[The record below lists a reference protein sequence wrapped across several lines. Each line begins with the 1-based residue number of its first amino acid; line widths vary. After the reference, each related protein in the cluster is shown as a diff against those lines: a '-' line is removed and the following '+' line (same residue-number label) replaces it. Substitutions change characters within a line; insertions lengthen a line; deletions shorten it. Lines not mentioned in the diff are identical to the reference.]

1 MVPAALVFARDS
13 SGALR
18 ADLSIALADSRT
30 GAVAWHALTWGMGES
45 PDEALTAALAAVLP
59 LAAGA
64 MTTYDVTLI
73 PGDGIGP
80 EITAQTVKV
89 LEATGLRFDWDEE
102 LAGMAAVDATGTP
115 LPDATLESIR
125 KNPLAL
131 KGPLTTPVGT
141 GFRSVN
147 VACGRSSSSTPTCA
161 RPGRSLPGGRFDYVD
176 IVLVRENLEGLY
188 VGVEH
193 FVKVGDDPR
202 AVAESMAIVTRA
214 GCERIVRYAF
224 EYAVRHGRKKVTIVH
239 KANIL
244 KMVSGLFLEVGR
256 RVAKEYEGRVEAY
269 DMIVD
274 NCAMQLVMRPEQFDV
289 IVTTNMFGDI
299 LSDEMS
305 GLVGGLGLAP
315 GANIGTKAAIF
326 EAVHGTAPD
335 IAGKGLANPSAQM
348 LAAAMMLDHIG
359 ELERA
364 QRLRDA
370 IEHVIVR
377 DKVRTRDLGG
387 TASTGEFGDAVA
399 RRVA

>member
-1 MVPAALVFARDS
+1 M
-13 SGALR
+13 
-18 ADLSIALADSRT
+18 
-30 GAVAWHALTWGMGES
+30 
-45 PDEALTAALAAVLP
+45 
-59 LAAGA
+59 
-64 MTTYDVTLI
+64 TYDITLI

-80 EITAQTVKV
+80 EITAETVKV
-89 LEATGLRFDWDEE
+89 LEATGLRFNWDEE

-115 LPDATLESIR
+115 LPDATVESIR
-125 KNPLAL
+125 KNSLAL

-147 VACGRSSSSTPTCA
+147 VGLRKEFELYANVRPA
-161 RPGRSLPGGRFDYVD
+161 RTIIPGGRFENVD

-188 VGVEH
+188 IGVEH
-193 FVKVGDDPR
+193 FVAIGDDPR
-202 AVAESMAIVTRA
+202 AVGESLAIVTRT

-224 EYAVRHGRKKVTIVH
+224 EYALKHGRRKVTIVH

-256 RVAKEYEGRVEAY
+256 AVAQEYDGRVESN

-274 NCAMQLVMRPEQFDV
+274 NTAMQLVLKPEQFDV
-289 IVTTNMFGDI
+289 MVTTNMFGDI
-299 LSDEMS
+299 LSDEVS

-326 EAVHGTAPD
+326 EAVHGSAPD
-335 IAGKGLANPSAQM
+335 IAGKGVANPSAQM

-364 QRLRDA
+364 QRIREA
-370 IEHVIVR
+370 ISLTIVR
-377 DKVRTRDLGG
+377 DHIRTRDLGG
-387 TASTGEFGDAVA
+387 TASTSEFGNAVA
-399 RRVA
+399 QRAA